1 MADELAR
8 SGVKL
13 PEIDLAGGVA
23 LITGGDRGLGRSMAE
38 AIARCGGRVGIAS
51 VDPNECIE
59 LADDLNARHGTGAAC
74 GFPLDVTNL
83 AQCREAV
90 EQTVSQFGKLNI
102 LFNNARRLMRGHGL
116 PPTGNSLPIWE
127 TDPDIYAETVTV
139 NVIGTFNMAR
149 AAVEYFRSQN
159 GGKILNIST
168 SLRNFSFANN
178 SPYGVTKTAL
188 ESQTL
193 IWAAECEAENI
204 MINSI
209 CPGGAVDSD
218 LSRPDRESRKLQP
231 VDIMDPLAVWLA
243 SEHSNGVTGCRF
255 NAKFWDPSVNFNE
268 AARRARE
275 EPVFALQ
282 PEGRFSVLD

>member
-51 VDPNECIE
+51 VDSNGCVE
-59 LADDLNARHGTGAAC
+59 LADNLNARYGTGAAC
-74 GFPLDVTNL
+74 GFLLDVTNL

-90 EQTVSQFGKLNI
+90 KQTVSQFGKLNI
-102 LFNNARRLMRGHGL
+102 LFNNARRLMRGPGL
-116 PPTGNSLPIWE
+116 PPTGNSLSIWE

-149 AAVEYFRSQN
+149 ASVEYFRSQN

-168 SLRNFSFANN
+168 SLRNFSFPNN

-204 MINSI
+204 MVNSI

-255 NAKFWDPSVNFNE
+255 NAKFWDPSVNFNQ
-268 AARRARE
+268 AARGARE

>member
-38 AIARCGGRVGIAS
+38 AIVRCGGRVGIAS
-51 VDPNECIE
+51 VDLNGCIE

-90 EQTVSQFGKLNI
+90 KQTVSQFGKLNI

-255 NAKFWDPSVNFNE
+255 NAKFWDPSVNFNQ
-268 AARRARE
+268 AARGARE